1 VKVLTCESPYMSL
14 GMEINNLWDKQDFDL
29 DIDEECFDYQDEL
42 LNFDR
47 LMMFSRD

>member
-1 VKVLTCESPYMSL
+1 MSL
-14 GMEINNLWDKQDFDL
+14 EMEINNLCDKHDFNL

-47 LMMFSRD
+47 LIMFSRD